1 LLFLRNQWEKGDE
14 WGGGISERESKR
26 GLTGHWK
33 TWIPWVTAE
42 ELEESRG
49 SPGILKD
56 LKDLL
61 ANPTTWGRLAETLR
75 MRVIPSL

>member
-1 LLFLRNQWEKGDE
+1 MGKKKRDE
-14 WGGGISERESKR
+14 WTGGCKR

-33 TWIPWVTAE
+33 TWIPWVRAAE
-42 ELEESRG
+42 VEESGG

-56 LKDLL
+56 LKGLL

-75 MRVIPSL
+75 IRVIPSLPPCCNV